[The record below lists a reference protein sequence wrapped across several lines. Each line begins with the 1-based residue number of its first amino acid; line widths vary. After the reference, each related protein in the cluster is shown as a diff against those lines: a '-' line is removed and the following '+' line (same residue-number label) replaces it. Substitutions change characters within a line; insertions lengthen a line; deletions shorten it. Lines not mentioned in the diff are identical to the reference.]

1 MAPII
6 ELKNVFFQI
15 KSGRKNLS
23 ILDDISFDISQA
35 EIVCLVGESGC
46 GKTTTGKILAGLLKP
61 TAGQINF
68 LGKDATAFTT
78 TEKKAYRLGVQMVH
92 QDPYASL
99 NPTQSV
105 FEIISAPLY
114 RHHLVSS
121 EEEAVRRVRELL
133 VMVDLTP
140 PDGLLY
146 KYPHQL
152 SGGQRQRVSIAR
164 SITVNPSLIIADE
177 AVSMVDVSIRIS
189 LLKTMKRLRDE
200 FGMAFV
206 LITHDL
212 ALARYFAGNGRIMV
226 MYLGKIVEVNI
237 AGKLVDDPK
246 HPYTRALILAIP
258 EADPVVTRNKERFEL
273 RSLDVPSIAN
283 KPTGCVFHPRCPM
296 YIGEVC
302 EHTPPTPVQ
311 LEDGAIV
318 ACHLFAADNKNT

>member
-1 MAPII
+1 MAPMI
-6 ELKNVFFQI
+6 ELKNANFQI
-15 KSGRKNLS
+15 KSGRKVLS
-23 ILDDISFDISQA
+23 ILDDISMDVSKA

-61 TAGQINF
+61 TGGQVTF
-68 LGKDATAFTT
+68 CGKDSTTFTPA
-78 TEKKAYRLGVQMVH
+78 EKKAYRLGVQMVH

-99 NPTQSV
+99 NPTQNV
-105 FEIISAPLY
+105 FEIISSPLY

-121 EEEAVRRVRELL
+121 EKEAANKVRELL

-200 FGMAFV
+200 FGMGFV
-206 LITHDL
+206 MITHDL

-226 MYLGKIVEVNI
+226 MYLGKIVEVNV
-237 AGKLVDDPK
+237 ASKLVDDPK
-246 HPYTRALILAIP
+246 HPYTRALILALP
-258 EADPVVTRNKERFEL
+258 EADPVVTRNKARFEL
-273 RSLDVPSIAN
+273 RSLDIPSIAN

-296 YIGEVC
+296 FIGEVC
-302 EHTPPTPVQ
+302 ERIPPTPIQ
-311 LEDGAIV
+311 LVDGTVV
-318 ACHLFAADNKNT
+318 ACHLFTDTQKGT